1 MITRRDATKVI
12 GAAGFLSGSAL
23 LAGAGAQARPTR
35 AAAAVTGAA
44 AAAVTSPAGTSPAGI
59 RDPARLLAAQQA
71 FLDLRFGM
79 FIHLNMA
86 TFQDREWG
94 DPSRPATLFNP
105 SELDTDQWA
114 RSARSANMGFGCLT
128 TKHHDGFCLWPTRT
142 GSLNVMQSSYPH
154 DIVRRYVDSFRK
166 AGLEVCLY
174 YSILDLRADIR
185 PHHVTPERIAL
196 IQAQLT
202 ELLTQYG
209 PITALIL
216 DGWAAGWSRISYAE
230 LPFRQV
236 YDTVKRLQPDCLVT
250 DHNADKYPAP
260 ALFYTDIKQYEQHAG
275 QKIPPNSAVP
285 SQSGTTLQSD
295 WFWKTSF
302 PTAEL
307 ASARSI
313 VEEWLVPFNANHC
326 NFILNVAPNRA
337 GRFDDNAV
345 ARLAEIGQLWRNPG
359 PAPKVASSLVITT
372 PSLARDMP
380 AWASSSADTVGP
392 DEAVDEVANSHWAAD
407 PAAGTGTAAAAAVT
421 SPAGASPAGT
431 GAAAAAVV
439 ASPAGTAWLEVRFP
453 RPTWFDTIAVVAPVG
468 ATDASHD
475 SRPTVE
481 YRVEVE
487 RDDRWATILPD
498 QHLDRVGLHRVA
510 RVQAKRVRLVLA
522 GRGIGISEFGIY
534 DEQG

>member
-1 MITRRDATKVI
+1 MLTRRDAAKAI
-12 GAAGFLSGSAL
+12 GAVGLLSGSAL
-23 LAGAGAQARPTR
+23 ASGAGAQGR
-35 AAAAVTGAA
+35 AAAAGMSEV
-44 AAAVTSPAGTSPAGI
+44 VI
-59 RDPARLLAAQQA
+59 HDPARLLAAQQA

-86 TFQDREWG
+86 TFQEREWG

-114 RSARSANMGFGCLT
+114 RAARAANMGFGCLT

-154 DIVRRYVDSFRK
+154 DVVRRYVDSFRK
-166 AGLEVCLY
+166 AGLAVCLY

-185 PHHVTPERIAL
+185 PHHVTPEKIAL
-196 IQAQLT
+196 IKAQVT

-230 LPFRQV
+230 LPFREV

-250 DHNADKYPAP
+250 DHNADQYPAP
-260 ALFYTDIKQYEQHAG
+260 ALYYTDIKQYEQHAG
-275 QKIPPNSAVP
+275 QKISPSTQVP
-285 SQSGTTLQSD
+285 SQSGTTLQSE
-295 WFWKTSF
+295 WFWKTSY

-326 NFILNVAPNRA
+326 NLILNVAPNRA
-337 GRFDDNAV
+337 GRFDANAV
-345 ARLAEIGQLWRNPG
+345 ARLEEIGQLWRNPG
-359 PAPKVASSLVITT
+359 PAPKVGSSLVITT

-380 AWASSSADTVGP
+380 AWASSSADTTGP
-392 DEAVDEVANSHWAAD
+392 DEAVDEVARSYWAAD
-407 PAAGTGTAAAAAVT
+407 PAAD
-421 SPAGASPAGT
+421 
-431 GAAAAAVV
+431 
-439 ASPAGTAWLEVRFP
+439 TAWLEVRLA
-453 RPTWFDTIAVVAPVG
+453 RPTGFDTVAVVAPVG
-468 ATDASHD
+468 VTGAAQGAE
-475 SRPTVE
+475 SRVE

-487 RDDRWATILPD
+487 RDGGWVAIVPD
-498 QHLDRVGLHRVA
+498 CQLDRVGVHRIA
-510 RVQAKRVRLVLA
+510 RVQAQRVRLVLA
-522 GRGIGISEFGIY
+522 GRGIGIGEFGIY
-534 DEQG
+534 DELG

>member
-1 MITRRDATKVI
+1 MITRRDATKAI

-23 LAGAGAQARPTR
+23 LAGAGAQARPTG
-35 AAAAVTGAA
+35 AAGAVT
-44 AAAVTSPAGTSPAGI
+44 PPAGI

-114 RSARSANMGFGCLT
+114 RSARSANMRFGCLT

-166 AGLEVCLY
+166 ARLEVCLY

-196 IQAQLT
+196 IKAQLT

-230 LPFRQV
+230 LPFREV

-275 QKIPPNSAVP
+275 QKIPPNSSVP
-285 SQSGTTLQSD
+285 SQSGTTLQSE

-313 VEEWLVPFNANHC
+313 VDEWLVPFNSNHC

-380 AWASSSADTVGP
+380 AWASSSADTIGP

-407 PAAGTGTAAAAAVT
+407 PT
-421 SPAGASPAGT
+421 AGT
-431 GAAAAAVV
+431 GAAA
-439 ASPAGTAWLEVRFP
+439 AGTAWLEVRFP
-453 RPTWFDTIAVVAPVG
+453 RPTWFDTVAVVAPVG
-468 ATDASHD
+468 VTDAPQGSK
-475 SRPTVE
+475 PTLE

-487 RDDRWATILPD
+487 RDDRWVTILPD
-498 QHLDRVGLHRVA
+498 QHLDRVGMHRIA
-510 RVQAKRVRLVLA
+510 RVQAKRVRLVLT
-522 GRGIGISEFGIY
+522 GRELGIGEFGIY

>member
-1 MITRRDATKVI
+1 MITRRDVTKAI
-12 GAAGFLSGSAL
+12 AAAGVLSGSAL
-23 LAGAGAQARPTR
+23 RSGAGAQARP
-35 AAAAVTGAA
+35 
-44 AAAVTSPAGTSPAGI
+44 I

-114 RSARSANMGFGCLT
+114 RAARSANMGFGCLT

-185 PHHVTPERIAL
+185 PHHVTPEKIAL
-196 IQAQLT
+196 IKAQLT
-202 ELLTQYG
+202 ELLTRYG

-230 LPFRQV
+230 LPFREV

-260 ALFYTDIKQYEQHAG
+260 ALYYTDIKQYEQHAG
-275 QKIPPNSAVP
+275 QKIPPNSPVP

-302 PTAEL
+302 PKAEL

-313 VEEWLVPFNANHC
+313 VDEWLVPFNANHC
-326 NFILNVAPNRA
+326 NFILNVAPNRL

-345 ARLAEIGQLWRNPG
+345 ARLEEIGQLWRNPG

-372 PSLARDMP
+372 PSLVRDLP
-380 AWASSSADTVGP
+380 AWASSSADTTGP
-392 DEAVDEVANSHWAAD
+392 DEAIDELANSHWAAD
-407 PAAGTGTAAAAAVT
+407 PM
-421 SPAGASPAGT
+421 
-431 GAAAAAVV
+431 
-439 ASPAGTAWLEVRFP
+439 AGTAWLEVRFP
-453 RPTWFDTIAVVAPVG
+453 RPTWFDTVAVVAPVG
-468 ATDASHD
+468 ATDAPQG

-487 RDDRWATILPD
+487 RDNRWVPILPD
-498 QHLDRVGLHRVA
+498 QHLERVGLHRIA
-510 RVQAKRVRLVLA
+510 RVQAKRVRLLLT
-522 GRGIGISEFGIY
+522 GREIAVAEFGIY